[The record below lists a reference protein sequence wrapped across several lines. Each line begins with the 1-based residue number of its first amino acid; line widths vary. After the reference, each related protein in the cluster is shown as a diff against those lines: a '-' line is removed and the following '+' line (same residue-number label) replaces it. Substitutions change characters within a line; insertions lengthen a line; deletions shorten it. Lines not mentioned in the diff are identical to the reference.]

1 MTCRRVRDALLEAD
15 LSELRLEGES
25 PLVLHLRGCPRCRA
39 AAERILTAEEELAGA
54 LARSVPHPD
63 ADAVLAGARTRRGA
77 RRWTGALRARWP
89 ALLPLAAAAV
99 LVLLLL
105 AREGPP
111 PPAVAVLE
119 ETAPGIQLEVSSGR
133 PVAVIETEDADI
145 TVVWIF

>member
-1 MTCRRVRDALLEAD
+1 MEPLEQGAMAYAD
-15 LSELRLEGES
+15 LS
-25 PLVLHLRGCPRCRA
+25 
-39 AAERILTAEEELAGA
+39 
-54 LARSVPHPD
+54 
-63 ADAVLAGARTRRGA
+63 AVKPA
-77 RRWTGALRARWP
+77 WTGALRARWP